1 MAGGSDQ
8 QIFEIKQRLAL
19 IESRMEQLFE
29 KLDMAPRNAP
39 SGGGWWGGS
48 EDDGAAEMAGD
59 ADSDPQILQLIA
71 EGKEVQAV
79 KRYRELTGLGLGESK
94 RAVDRLSGG

>member
-8 QIFEIKQRLAL
+8 EIAEVKQRLAL

-29 KLDMAPRNAP
+29 KLDMAPGNAP

-48 EDDGAAEMAGD
+48 DDDAAAEMAGN
-59 ADSDPQILQLIA
+59 ADSDAQVLQLIA
-71 EGKEVQAV
+71 EGKEIQAV
-79 KRYRELTGLGLGESK
+79 KRYRELTGLGLAEANK
-94 RAVDRLSGG
+94 AVERLGG